1 MTITTRSQFDPCLQF
16 SLYLRHCV
24 HSESRPL
31 IKFGFNLKKWLTFPF
46 WNKIQLRFSD
56 LIRTALPKSF
66 SPTKVVLLI
75 AELMLAVKSD
85 VMLVTKDWS
94 WRVFRRITGLHEV
107 SWGSKEVLPSHSW
120 VSQSVGNN
128 SPISSSKLGV
138 LSPKNIGVNYKLFS

>member
-1 MTITTRSQFDPCLQF
+1 MVYPFIPKQTQ
-16 SLYLRHCV
+16 
-24 HSESRPL
+24 
-31 IKFGFNLKKWLTFPF
+31 TF
-46 WNKIQLRFSD
+46 FSD
-56 LIRTALPKSF
+56 LIRTALPKSL

-107 SWGSKEVLPSHSW
+107 SRGSKEVLPSHSW
-120 VSQSVGNN
+120 VSQSVGNK

-138 LSPKNIGVNYKLFS
+138 LSPKNVGLTTRLFLTATNKYFCVVLVAQFTGLSKLLYSYLS